1 MEEIVKNNYMVEITD
16 VNGKKVKVEVNFEV
30 WEFDKNDHWKQVWQK
45 RKSKKEDSYENLCEI
60 YAKNAIPKEFISK
73 SKSSEKEFMEKYEK
87 EKLWKAVNSLP
98 EKQRRR
104 IVLRFYYGLKISQI
118 AKIENCSE
126 SSVKE
131 LIERALK
138 NLRKNFQF
146 FLL

>member
-1 MEEIVKNNYMVEITD
+1 MKNNYVVEITD
-16 VNGKKVKVEVNFEV
+16 TNGKKVKVEVNFEV
-30 WEFDKNDHWKQVWQK
+30 WEFDKNDYWKQIWQK

-60 YAKNAIPKEFISK
+60 YAKNAIPKEFT

-104 IVLRFYYGLKISQI
+104 IILRFYYGLKISQI

-126 SSVKE
+126 RGIKYT
-131 LIERALK
+131 LLDALK
-138 NLRKNFQF
+138 NLKAMID
-146 FLL
+146 

>member
-30 WEFDKNDHWKQVWQK
+30 WKFDKNNHWKQVWQK
-45 RKSKKEDSYENLCEI
+45 RKSKQEDSYENLCEI
-60 YAKNAIPKEFISK
+60 YAKNAIPREFT

-104 IVLRFYYGLKISQI
+104 IILRFYYGLKISQI

-126 SSVKE
+126 RGIKYT
-131 LIERALK
+131 LLDALK
-138 NLRKNFQF
+138 NLKAMID
-146 FLL
+146 

>member
-1 MEEIVKNNYMVEITD
+1 MVEITD
-16 VNGKKVKVEVNFEV
+16 VNGKKVKVEVNCKV

-60 YAKNAIPKEFISK
+60 YAKNAISREFT

-104 IVLRFYYGLKISQI
+104 IILRFYYGLKISQI

-126 SSVKE
+126 RGIKYT
-131 LIERALK
+131 LLDALK
-138 NLRKNFQF
+138 NLKTMID
-146 FLL
+146 

>member
-1 MEEIVKNNYMVEITD
+1 MKNNYVVEITD
-16 VNGKKVKVEVNFEV
+16 VNGKKIKVEVNFEV
-30 WEFDKNDHWKQVWQK
+30 WEFDKNDYWKQIWQK

-60 YAKNAIPKEFISK
+60 YAKNAIPKEFT

-104 IVLRFYYGLKISQI
+104 IILRFYYGLKISQI

-126 SSVKE
+126 RGIKYT
-131 LIERALK
+131 LLDALK
-138 NLRKNFQF
+138 NLKAMID
-146 FLL
+146 

>member
-1 MEEIVKNNYMVEITD
+1 MAEI
-16 VNGKKVKVEVNFEV
+16 
-30 WEFDKNDHWKQVWQK
+30 
-45 RKSKKEDSYENLCEI
+45 C
-60 YAKNAIPKEFISK
+60 AKNAIPREFT
-73 SKSSEKEFMEKYEK
+73 SKSSENEFMEKYEK

-146 FLL
+146 FCPHI

>member
-1 MEEIVKNNYMVEITD
+1 MEEIVKNNYVVEITD
-16 VNGKKVKVEVNFEV
+16 VNGKKIKVEVNFEV
-30 WEFDKNDHWKQVWQK
+30 WEFDKNDYWKQIWQK
-45 RKSKKEDSYENLCEI
+45 RKSKQEDSYENLCEI
-60 YAKNAIPKEFISK
+60 YAKNAIPKEFT

-126 SSVKE
+126 RGIKYT
-131 LIERALK
+131 LLDALK
-138 NLRKNFQF
+138 NLKAMID
-146 FLL
+146 

>member
-1 MEEIVKNNYMVEITD
+1 MKNNYVVEITD
-16 VNGKKVKVEVNFEV
+16 TNGKKVKVEVNFEV
-30 WEFDKNDHWKQVWQK
+30 WEFDKNDYWKQIWQK
-45 RKSKKEDSYENLCEI
+45 RKSKQEYSYENLCEI
-60 YAKNAIPKEFISK
+60 YAKNAIPREFT
-73 SKSSEKEFMEKYEK
+73 SKSSENEFMEKYEK

-104 IVLRFYYGLKISQI
+104 IILRFYYGLKISQI

>member
-1 MEEIVKNNYMVEITD
+1 MVEITD
-16 VNGKKVKVEVNFEV
+16 VNGKKVKVEVNCKV
-30 WEFDKNDHWKQVWQK
+30 WEFDKNDYWKQVWQK

-60 YAKNAIPKEFISK
+60 CAKNAIPKEFISK

>member
-1 MEEIVKNNYMVEITD
+1 MEKHEKEEI
-16 VNGKKVKVEVNFEV
+16 
-30 WEFDKNDHWKQVWQK
+30 
-45 RKSKKEDSYENLCEI
+45 
-60 YAKNAIPKEFISK
+60 
-73 SKSSEKEFMEKYEK
+73 
-87 EKLWKAVNSLP
+87 WKAVNSLP

-104 IVLRFYYGLKISQI
+104 IILRFYYGLKISQI

-146 FLL
+146 FLF

>member
-30 WEFDKNDHWKQVWQK
+30 WEFDKNDHWKQIWQK
-45 RKSKKEDSYENLCEI
+45 RKSKQEESYENLCEI
-60 YAKNAIPKEFISK
+60 YAKNAIPREFT

-104 IVLRFYYGLKISQI
+104 IILRFYYGLKISQI

-126 SSVKE
+126 RGIKYT
-131 LIERALK
+131 LLDALK
-138 NLRKNFQF
+138 NLKAMID
-146 FLL
+146 

>member
-1 MEEIVKNNYMVEITD
+1 MVEITD

>member
-1 MEEIVKNNYMVEITD
+1 VKNNYVVEITD
-16 VNGKKVKVEVNFEV
+16 VNGKKIKVEVNFEV
-30 WEFDKNDHWKQVWQK
+30 WEFDKNDYWKQIWQK

-60 YAKNAIPKEFISK
+60 YAKNAIPKEFT

-104 IVLRFYYGLKISQI
+104 IILRFYYGLKISQI

-126 SSVKE
+126 RGIKYT
-131 LIERALK
+131 LLDALK
-138 NLRKNFQF
+138 NLKAMID
-146 FLL
+146 

>member
-1 MEEIVKNNYMVEITD
+1 MKNNYMVEITD

-30 WEFDKNDHWKQVWQK
+30 WEFDKNDYWKQIWQK
-45 RKSKKEDSYENLCEI
+45 RKSKQEDSYEKLCEI
-60 YAKNAIPKEFISK
+60 YAKNAIPREFT

-104 IVLRFYYGLKISQI
+104 IILRFYYGLKISQI

-126 SSVKE
+126 RGIKYT
-131 LIERALK
+131 LLDALK
-138 NLRKNFQF
+138 NLKAMID
-146 FLL
+146 